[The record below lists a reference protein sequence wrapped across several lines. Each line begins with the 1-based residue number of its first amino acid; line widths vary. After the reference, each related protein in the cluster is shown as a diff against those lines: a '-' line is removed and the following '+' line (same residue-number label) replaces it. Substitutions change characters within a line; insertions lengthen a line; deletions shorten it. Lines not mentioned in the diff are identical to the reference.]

1 MTSGATPATTATTVP
16 PARSATT
23 ALRDLFLRTP
33 GCQRAVRAAAER
45 DWLPPSVW
53 GRLQPSGVWPVRAP
67 DGSTFRYE
75 CAEGD
80 MLARSVVWTH
90 MRHWE
95 ETTCPV
101 FFDLARN
108 ARRFVD
114 IGAFSGI
121 YTLLACRANPDLTAV
136 AVEPNP
142 ASRRLLR
149 RNVAVNFLHA
159 RVDVSDKALSDTPG
173 RTRLAIPSDVTAA
186 SLLPTTGAQHG
197 VDVDV
202 VTGDELLGT
211 EPVDLVKI
219 DVEGLEPQVLR
230 GMERVLR
237 AHRPAL
243 VVECLDAAA
252 LEAVRGTAHDLGYRQ
267 VTHLSSSGPVP
278 AAPGMVPP
286 PRYANFL
293 LTQD

>member
-1 MTSGATPATTATTVP
+1 MTPAAVTATGTGTAP
-16 PARSATT
+16 SATT
-23 ALRDLFLRTP
+23 ALRDLILRTP
-33 GCQRAVRAAAER
+33 GAQRAVRAAADR

-53 GRLQPSGVWPVRAP
+53 ARLQPSGVWPVRAP
-67 DGSTFRYE
+67 DGSTFRYACGE
-75 CAEGD
+75 DDA
-80 MLARSVVWTH
+80 LARSVVWTH

-101 FFDLARN
+101 FFELARK

-114 IGAFSGI
+114 IGAYSGI

-142 ASRRLLR
+142 AARRLLV
-149 RNVAVNFLHA
+149 RNVEVNGLER
-159 RVDVSDKALSDTPG
+159 RVRVCDKALSDTSG
-173 RTRLAIPSDVTAA
+173 RTRLAIPADVTAA
-186 SLLPTTGAQHG
+186 SLLPPRGAHRS
-197 VDVDV
+197 VDVEV
-202 VTGDELLGT
+202 VTGDGLLGT

-219 DVEGLEPQVLR
+219 DVEGLEAQVLR

-237 AHRPAL
+237 AHHPAL

-252 LEAVRGTAHDLGYRQ
+252 LEAVRSTAHDFGYRR
-267 VTHLSSSGPVP
+267 VTHLSSTGPVP
-278 AAPGMVPP
+278 AVPGTTPL